1 MELSLE
7 RPLLF
12 FDIESTG
19 LSIVNDCIVELSFVK
34 VFPDHHHEVKT
45 WRVCPWD
52 YTLRRQHPID
62 PGASQVNGIK
72 DEDVAGE
79 KKFIEI
85 ASEVV
90 EWLKDSDL
98 AGYNS
103 TKFDLPMLA
112 EEIERVRAYCKR
124 RIEDPKNTPENK
136 AKAQATLEATDI
148 DLHSKQMIDVQTI
161 YHYME
166 PRNLKAAY
174 RFYCGGEDFEN
185 AHSAEADTMATYEVL
200 KGQLDM
206 YQSPTKYHD
215 VTLKNDVEFLSG
227 VAGRPRTVDYAGRL
241 VLGKNDEPTISF
253 GKHKGRTAREV
264 YETEPAYFAWIDNGE
279 FTMDTKRQFARLK
292 EQFEKEKRE
301 AAKAREAEMS
311 NLLRVRRLTAQ
322 SPALRTNSEAAG
334 FSRVSGR
341 LSQAPTMTRPFS
353 PTTKRARLIHEYN
366 RKDIDRQDRRAAG
379 HDMGEGQ

>member
-1 MELSLE
+1 MELNLE

-19 LSIVNDCIVELSFVK
+19 LSIVSDSIVELSFVK
-34 VFPDHHHEVKT
+34 VFPDNHHEVKT

-52 YTLRRQHPID
+52 YSAGKQKSID

-72 DEDVAGE
+72 DEDVANE
-79 KKFIEI
+79 PKFIEI
-85 ASEVV
+85 APEVV

-112 EEIERVRAYCKR
+112 EEIERVRTYCEA
-124 RIEDPKNTPENK
+124 RITSAKTSADKKE
-136 AKAQATLEATDI
+136 KAQKTLAAIDI
-148 DLHSKQMIDVQTI
+148 DLHAKQMIDVQTI

-185 AHSAEADTMATYEVL
+185 AHSAEADTLATYEVL
-200 KGQLDM
+200 KGELEM
-206 YQSPTKYHD
+206 YQQPDKFHD
-215 VTLKNDVEFLSG
+215 CALKNSVEFLSG
-227 VAGRPRTVDYAGRL
+227 VGGRPRTVDYAGRL
-241 VLGKNDEPTISF
+241 ILGKNNEPTISF

-264 YETEPAYFAWIDNGE
+264 YETEPAYFAWIMNGE

-292 EQFEKEKRE
+292 EQFESEKKKPLDEKEVFDAKIMLKEKFE
-301 AAKAREAEMS
+301 QGK
-311 NLLRVRRLTAQ
+311 
-322 SPALRTNSEAAG
+322 
-334 FSRVSGR
+334 
-341 LSQAPTMTRPFS
+341 
-353 PTTKRARLIHEYN
+353 
-366 RKDIDRQDRRAAG
+366 
-379 HDMGEGQ
+379 